1 MPVVRIMAFDKPPYS
16 LNIVGMPDV
25 IADAQRQG
33 TASWLDDVDFRQVEW
48 MDASMDVKMRAAFQV
63 AGNPWHVGDFH
74 AS

>member
-48 MDASMDVKMRAAFQV
+48 TDL
-63 AGNPWHVGDFH
+63 GDFH